1 MELTLEHKAYLACW
15 RVRKIHK
22 EIELADYQRVMKHY
36 DPDIP
41 AFDIILNEVDRI
53 TQEISDLDKL
63 IASV

>member
-22 EIELADYQRVMKHY
+22 EIELADYERVMKYY

>member
-1 MELTLEHKAYLACW
+1 M
-15 RVRKIHK
+15 
-22 EIELADYQRVMKHY
+22 ELADYQRVVKHY

-53 TQEISDLDKL
+53 TKEISDLDKL